1 MPLIGEAMPL
11 LAHESKGSRSN
22 NRRSWRFAA
31 LTTSAVAIVL
41 ATVLLSTTSSPISSV
56 LGLGRASLGQNATN
70 VTMSSTD
77 NVRRLISNYT
87 VEHDAVIAETRRV
100 KDAIDALRVKRA
112 EIVGMTAVDNLPL
125 PAIDLTGHGE
135 TPLISSFWSTRQTPS
150 LGQTDGT
157 TTNKMTQ
164 IMTLIN
170 GFALHHDKIIS
181 NTRTLDGKLHKLRGQ
196 RDAIIG
202 MEVDDPPLPT
212 INMTGIVAAIA
223 EPISEAMLGQPES
236 PAGTQIMRMVA
247 EYAKKHEM
255 VIAETKMVARRI
267 EGLRWKRGQVIAR
280 TVGATAIPVVDYTGG
295 MNHTRAVVASAT
307 AWGKNMASL
316 GQGEVEST
324 DSIKKLISE
333 YMEEHDDVIAHT
345 RKVYEDIEI
354 LRSMRKELVAV
365 TVDDPPLPVID
376 MTGHYEAA
384 SLGQAMNCDCPN
396 YPPGVNKNCA
406 CPDEGHGLTV
416 IMSLLEEYTK
426 AHDDVIKE
434 TVELSRQL
442 DGLRSQRDNIIN
454 QSVDN
459 PPLPTIRMVGSKAD
473 DEKENAMLGEEELE
487 EFRNSAPTTEITRLI
502 ASYTELHDKV
512 IAETK
517 VLASRIAALRWK
529 RGLIIHETVGTN
541 PVPAIDWTGGK
552 DQVTALAYVSG
563 TVDDYAPSYVNSG
576 VEFLNHSMNM
586 ESSPVEPAVMP
597 SSTMDSMPGSTM
609 DSMPGSTM
617 DSMQGSTTDSED
629 DSQNST

>member
-1 MPLIGEAMPL
+1 
-11 LAHESKGSRSN
+11 
-22 NRRSWRFAA
+22 
-31 LTTSAVAIVL
+31 
-41 ATVLLSTTSSPISSV
+41 
-56 LGLGRASLGQNATN
+56 
-70 VTMSSTD
+70 
-77 NVRRLISNYT
+77 
-87 VEHDAVIAETRRV
+87 
-100 KDAIDALRVKRA
+100 
-112 EIVGMTAVDNLPL
+112 
-125 PAIDLTGHGE
+125 
-135 TPLISSFWSTRQTPS
+135 
-150 LGQTDGT
+150 
-157 TTNKMTQ
+157 
-164 IMTLIN
+164 
-170 GFALHHDKIIS
+170 
-181 NTRTLDGKLHKLRGQ
+181 
-196 RDAIIG
+196 
-202 MEVDDPPLPT
+202 
-212 INMTGIVAAIA
+212 
-223 EPISEAMLGQPES
+223 MLGQPES

-597 SSTMDSMPGSTM
+597 SSTVDCVVPDWCSTYPPEMAKEKPECQCPESMHPMPGSMMDSMPGSTM
-609 DSMPGSTM
+609 DSMPGSTTV
-617 DSMQGSTTDSED
+617 DEFNSDNSTTVDEFNSD
-629 DSQNST
+629 NSTTVDEFNSDNATAVPEPEPEDYHYEKIANRAVQGHGASGACDERLYYGNVSGGIQRCEEQCNQCADCKGFVDNRDASPAYCVFKSSSNVYEKSSKDWYGKQ

>member
-1 MPLIGEAMPL
+1 
-11 LAHESKGSRSN
+11 
-22 NRRSWRFAA
+22 
-31 LTTSAVAIVL
+31 
-41 ATVLLSTTSSPISSV
+41 
-56 LGLGRASLGQNATN
+56 
-70 VTMSSTD
+70 
-77 NVRRLISNYT
+77 
-87 VEHDAVIAETRRV
+87 
-100 KDAIDALRVKRA
+100 
-112 EIVGMTAVDNLPL
+112 
-125 PAIDLTGHGE
+125 
-135 TPLISSFWSTRQTPS
+135 
-150 LGQTDGT
+150 
-157 TTNKMTQ
+157 
-164 IMTLIN
+164 
-170 GFALHHDKIIS
+170 
-181 NTRTLDGKLHKLRGQ
+181 
-196 RDAIIG
+196 
-202 MEVDDPPLPT
+202 
-212 INMTGIVAAIA
+212 
-223 EPISEAMLGQPES
+223 
-236 PAGTQIMRMVA
+236 
-247 EYAKKHEM
+247 
-255 VIAETKMVARRI
+255 
-267 EGLRWKRGQVIAR
+267 
-280 TVGATAIPVVDYTGG
+280 
-295 MNHTRAVVASAT
+295 
-307 AWGKNMASL
+307 
-316 GQGEVEST
+316 
-324 DSIKKLISE
+324 
-333 YMEEHDDVIAHT
+333 
-345 RKVYEDIEI
+345 
-354 LRSMRKELVAV
+354 MRKELVAV

-473 DEKENAMLGEEELE
+473 DEKDNAMLGEEELE

-563 TVDDYAPSYVNSG
+563 TVDDYAPS
-576 VEFLNHSMNM
+576 
-586 ESSPVEPAVMP
+586 
-597 SSTMDSMPGSTM
+597 
-609 DSMPGSTM
+609 
-617 DSMQGSTTDSED
+617 
-629 DSQNST
+629 

>member
-1 MPLIGEAMPL
+1 M
-11 LAHESKGSRSN
+11 
-22 NRRSWRFAA
+22 
-31 LTTSAVAIVL
+31 
-41 ATVLLSTTSSPISSV
+41 

-77 NVRRLISNYT
+77 NVRTLISNYG

-100 KDAIDALRVKRA
+100 KGEIDALRAKRA

-135 TPLISSFWSTRQTPS
+135 TPS
-150 LGQTDGT
+150 LGQSYGT
-157 TTNKMTQ
+157 TTNRMTT

-170 GFALHHDKIIS
+170 GFTSHHDKVLS

-212 INMTGIVAAIA
+212 INMTGVVAAIA
-223 EPISEAMLGQPES
+223 EPISEAALGRPAS
-236 PAGTQIMRMVA
+236 PAGTRITRMVA
-247 EYAKKHEM
+247 EYAEKHEM

-396 YPPGVNKNCA
+396 YPPGG
-406 CPDEGHGLTV
+406 EQ
-416 IMSLLEEYTK
+416 
-426 AHDDVIKE
+426 
-434 TVELSRQL
+434 ELRVPGRRAWPHRNHEPPGRVHQSARRRDQGDRGAVPTARRAPVSARQHH
-442 DGLRSQRDNIIN
+442 
-454 QSVDN
+454 QSVRGQ
-459 PPLPTIRMVGSKAD
+459 PPAPD
-473 DEKENAMLGEEELE
+473 DQDG
-487 EFRNSAPTTEITRLI
+487 R
-502 ASYTELHDKV
+502 
-512 IAETK
+512 
-517 VLASRIAALRWK
+517 
-529 RGLIIHETVGTN
+529 
-541 PVPAIDWTGGK
+541 
-552 DQVTALAYVSG
+552 Q
-563 TVDDYAPSYVNSG
+563 
-576 VEFLNHSMNM
+576 
-586 ESSPVEPAVMP
+586 
-597 SSTMDSMPGSTM
+597 
-609 DSMPGSTM
+609 
-617 DSMQGSTTDSED
+617 
-629 DSQNST
+629 